1 MKNRTSFLSLLA
13 ETTTPRPFQMLFSGQ
28 LSMSLS
34 PTAVVVFMSSDKI
47 AVIGDRDT
55 VTGFRLVGVS
65 ECAVPKTPE
74 DTRNLLFQYFRDPA
88 MGLILITEPLAAE
101 VEDTIVELSQSP
113 VPVILLVPDR
123 DGATGAY
130 ETVLKE
136 LIRRAVG
143 IEINI

>member
-1 MKNRTSFLSLLA
+1 MITIKDLEFSYPTGNFFLQI
-13 ETTTPRPFQMLFSGQ
+13 PKFS
-28 LSMSLS
+28 
-34 PTAVVVFMSSDKI
+34 VEKHDKI

-65 ECAVPKTPE
+65 ETAISKSADE
-74 DTRNLLFQYFRDPA
+74 TRDLLYSFFRDPN
-88 MGLILITEPLAAE
+88 MGLVIITEPLAAE

-113 VPVILLVPDR
+113 VPVILLISDR
-123 DGATGAY
+123 TGSTGTY

>member
-1 MKNRTSFLSLLA
+1 M
-13 ETTTPRPFQMLFSGQ
+13 SG
-28 LSMSLS
+28 
-34 PTAVVVFMSSDKI
+34 DKI

-65 ECAVPKTPE
+65 ECAIPKSADE
-74 DTRNLLFQYFRDPA
+74 TRELLYNFFRDPR
-88 MGLILITEPLAAE
+88 MGLVIITEPLAAE

-113 VPVILLVPDR
+113 IPVILLISDR
-123 DGATGAY
+123 TGSTGTY
-130 ETVLKE
+130 EAVLKE

>member
-1 MKNRTSFLSLLA
+1 
-13 ETTTPRPFQMLFSGQ
+13 MLFSAQ

-34 PTAVVVFMSSDKI
+34 PTTVVVFMSSNKI

-55 VTGFRLVGVS
+55 VTGFRLVGVT
-65 ECAVPKTPE
+65 ECAIPKSPE
-74 DTRNLLFQYFRDPA
+74 ETRSFLYQYFRDPS
-88 MGLILITEPLAAE
+88 MGLIMITEPVAAE

-123 DGATGAY
+123 NGTTGAY

>member
-1 MKNRTSFLSLLA
+1 
-13 ETTTPRPFQMLFSGQ
+13 
-28 LSMSLS
+28 
-34 PTAVVVFMSSDKI
+34 MSSDKI

-65 ECAVPKTPE
+65 ECAVPKSTDE
-74 DTRNLLFQYFRDPA
+74 TRDILYSFFRDPS
-88 MGLILITEPLAAE
+88 MGLIMITEPLAEE

-113 VPVILLVPDR
+113 VPVILLIPDR
-123 DGATGAY
+123 NGSTGTY

>member
-1 MKNRTSFLSLLA
+1 
-13 ETTTPRPFQMLFSGQ
+13 
-28 LSMSLS
+28 
-34 PTAVVVFMSSDKI
+34 MSSDKI

-65 ECAVPKTPE
+65 ECTIPRSPE
-74 DTRNLLFQYFRDPA
+74 ETRNSLYHYFRDPS
-88 MGLILITEPLAAE
+88 MGLVMITEPLAAE

-113 VPVILLVPDR
+113 VPVILLIPDR
-123 DGATGAY
+123 DGTTGAY

>member
-1 MKNRTSFLSLLA
+1 
-13 ETTTPRPFQMLFSGQ
+13 
-28 LSMSLS
+28 MSLS
-34 PTAVVVFMSSDKI
+34 STAVVVHMSSDKI

-65 ECAVPKTPE
+65 ECAVPKTPTE
-74 DTRNLLFQYFRDPA
+74 TRDLLYQYFRDPA
-88 MGLILITEPLAAE
+88 MGLILITEPLATE

-123 DGATGAY
+123 DGSTGAY
-130 ETVLKE
+130 ETVLRE

-143 IEINI
+143 IDINI

>member
-1 MKNRTSFLSLLA
+1 
-13 ETTTPRPFQMLFSGQ
+13 
-28 LSMSLS
+28 
-34 PTAVVVFMSSDKI
+34 MSSDKI

-65 ECAVPKTPE
+65 ECSVPSSPE
-74 DTRNLLFQYFRDPA
+74 ETRESLYRFYRDPT
-88 MGLILITEPLAAE
+88 MGLVMITEPLAAE

-113 VPVILLVPDR
+113 VPVILLIPDR
-123 DGATGAY
+123 NGTTGAY
-130 ETVLKE
+130 ETVLRE

>member
-1 MKNRTSFLSLLA
+1 
-13 ETTTPRPFQMLFSGQ
+13 
-28 LSMSLS
+28 
-34 PTAVVVFMSSDKI
+34 MSSDKI

-65 ECAVPKTPE
+65 ESGIPKSSME
-74 DTRNLLFQYFRDPA
+74 TRELLYDYFRDPR
-88 MGLILITEPLAAE
+88 MGLIIITEPLAEE

-113 VPVILLVPDR
+113 VPVILLIPDR
-123 DGATGAY
+123 RGTTGAY
-130 ETVLKE
+130 EVVLKE

>member
-1 MKNRTSFLSLLA
+1 M
-13 ETTTPRPFQMLFSGQ
+13 SG
-28 LSMSLS
+28 
-34 PTAVVVFMSSDKI
+34 DKI

-65 ECAVPKTPE
+65 ECASPKSPDE
-74 DTRNLLFQYFRDPA
+74 TRELLLDYFRDPN
-88 MGLILITEPLAAE
+88 MGLIIITEPLAKE

-113 VPVILLVPDR
+113 IPVILLIPDR
-123 DGATGAY
+123 NGSTGTY
-130 ETVLKE
+130 ESVLKE

>member
-1 MKNRTSFLSLLA
+1 
-13 ETTTPRPFQMLFSGQ
+13 
-28 LSMSLS
+28 
-34 PTAVVVFMSSDKI
+34 MSSDKI

-65 ECAVPKTPE
+65 ECATPKTPDE
-74 DTRNLLFQYFRDPA
+74 TRDFLYKFFRDPN
-88 MGLILITEPLAAE
+88 MGLVIITEPLAAE

-113 VPVILLVPDR
+113 VPVILLISDR
-123 DGATGAY
+123 TGSTGTY
-130 ETVLKE
+130 EAVLKE

>member
-1 MKNRTSFLSLLA
+1 
-13 ETTTPRPFQMLFSGQ
+13 
-28 LSMSLS
+28 MSLS
-34 PTAVVVFMSSDKI
+34 STAVVVHMSSDKI

-65 ECAVPKTPE
+65 ECAVPKSPAE
-74 DTRNLLFQYFRDPA
+74 TRDLLYQYFRDPT
-88 MGLILITEPLAAE
+88 MGLILITEPLATE
-101 VEDTIVELSQSP
+101 VEDAIVELSQSP

-130 ETVLKE
+130 EAVLRD

-143 IEINI
+143 IDINI

>member
-1 MKNRTSFLSLLA
+1 
-13 ETTTPRPFQMLFSGQ
+13 MLFSGQ

-34 PTAVVVFMSSDKI
+34 PTTVVVFMSSNKI

-55 VTGFRLVGVS
+55 VTGFRLVGVN
-65 ECAVPKTPE
+65 ECAIPNSPE
-74 DTRNLLFQYFRDPA
+74 ETRNYLYQYFRDPA
-88 MGLILITEPLAAE
+88 MGLIIITEPLAAE
-101 VEDTIVELSQSP
+101 VDETIVELSLSP

-123 DGATGAY
+123 DGTTGAY
-130 ETVLKE
+130 EAVLKE